1 MKLHFLVLLI
11 AAIPIFSTSADEIT
25 KTSGAAG
32 AIPDGAGS
40 LVSTVTI
47 TAADITTAGQVIQ
60 TAEFRLN
67 NIQHSW
73 IGDLVVTVQHSLS
86 GRTAT
91 LFNRV
96 GKNSLT
102 TGKGDSSNLNGNY
115 SFRDGSP
122 SLWSEA
128 ANGGDTYDLAVG
140 TYAASGSDEAEVSLN
155 NTFFGFNPTG
165 DWMFTLRDLE
175 GGNIGSIGSTTVNLI
190 TAIPEPGAIAGLGL
204 LAMFGGIYLR
214 RRFLGN
220 RKTIAD

>member
-1 MKLHFLVLLI
+1 MKLNFLILLI
-11 AAIPIFSTSADEIT
+11 AVIPCFSASADEIT
-25 KTSGAAG
+25 KTSAAAG
-32 AIPDGAGS
+32 AIPDGTGS
-40 LVSTVTI
+40 RLSIVTI
-47 TAADITTAGQVIQ
+47 TAADFTAGQVIQ

-86 GRTAT
+86 NRTAT

-128 ANGGDTYDLAVG
+128 ANGGDTYDLDVG

-165 DWMFTLRDLE
+165 DWTFTLRDLE

-190 TAIPEPGAIAGLGL
+190 TAIPEPGAIVGLGL
-204 LAMFGGIYLR
+204 LTMFGGIYPR
-214 RRFLGN
+214 RRYLGKQRPITN
-220 RKTIAD
+220 

>member
-1 MKLHFLVLLI
+1 MKLNFLILLI
-11 AAIPIFSTSADEIT
+11 AVIPCFSASADEIT
-25 KTSGAAG
+25 KTSAAAG
-32 AIPDGAGS
+32 AIPDGTGS
-40 LVSTVTI
+40 RLSIVTI
-47 TAADITTAGQVIQ
+47 TAADFTAGQVIQ

-86 GRTAT
+86 NRTAT

-128 ANGGDTYDLAVG
+128 ANGGDTYDLDVG
-140 TYAASGSDEAEVSLN
+140 TYAASGS
-155 NTFFGFNPTG
+155 FFKRLP
-165 DWMFTLRDLE
+165 
-175 GGNIGSIGSTTVNLI
+175 GGTV
-190 TAIPEPGAIAGLGL
+190 
-204 LAMFGGIYLR
+204 
-214 RRFLGN
+214 
-220 RKTIAD
+220 

>member
-25 KTSGAAG
+25 KTSAAGG
-32 AIPDGAGS
+32 AIPDGSGS
-40 LVSTVTI
+40 RLSTVTI
-47 TAADITTAGQVIQ
+47 TAADFTAGQVIQ

-140 TYAASGSDEAEVSLN
+140 TYAASNSDEAEVALN
-155 NTFFGFNPTG
+155 NTFFGFNPSG
-165 DWMFTLRDLE
+165 DWTFTLRDLE
-175 GGNIGSIGSTTVNLI
+175 GGNIGSIGSTTVSLI

-204 LAMFGGIYLR
+204 LTMFGGIYLR
-214 RRFLGN
+214 RRFLGS
-220 RKTIAD
+220 RKTMAD